1 MLWSHRSA
9 TGGSRRPAGSA
20 GRGAAAG
27 FTLIEV
33 LVVVAVMALLIAI
46 LLPSLERARQQA
58 RNTVCMSNLKQFAA
72 AFMFYGQDH
81 RLQPPPNRLRAYPGA
96 PVYGTPPLYQD
107 SDWWYY
113 RHMVAR
119 YIPPDKLTGT
129 NSALF
134 GVFGCPADPKTAGRS
149 YSMNVFAGNFAL
161 DPPANTATPYGPA
174 EMTPFN
180 PFQIKGGY
188 RYLLLGESQADHED
202 SKHRGVWA
210 TDYVIGLNGPTYARF
225 KDIDF
230 EKHRGRVNF
239 LRADLSVTALRK
251 DGVVRR
257 DPVDAA
263 RRLSTLAVLWAPQD
277 ARFNVPMPE

>member
-1 MLWSHRSA
+1 MS
-9 TGGSRRPAGSA
+9 
-20 GRGAAAG
+20 G

-33 LVVVAVMALLIAI
+33 LVVVAIIALLIAI
-46 LLPSLERARQQA
+46 LLPSMERARQQA
-58 RNTVCMSNLKQFAA
+58 RATVCMSNLKQFAA
-72 AFMFYGQDH
+72 AFVFYGQDH
-81 RLQPPPNRLRAYPGA
+81 RQNPPPNRLRAYPGA
-96 PVYGTPPLYQD
+96 PVYGTPPDYKD

-119 YIPPDKLTGT
+119 YIPPDKLTAT

-134 GVFGCPADPKTAGRS
+134 GVFGCPSDPKTAGRS
-149 YSMNVFAGNFAL
+149 YSMNVFASNYPL

-180 PFQIKGGY
+180 PFKLKAGY
-188 RYLLLGESQADHED
+188 RFMLLGESQADHED
-202 SKHRGVWA
+202 SRHRGVWA

-230 EKHRGRVNF
+230 EKHKGRVHF
-239 LRADLSVTALRK
+239 LLADLNVASLRK

-257 DPVDAA
+257 DPTDPS
-263 RRLSTLAVLWAPQD
+263 RRLSALTVLWAPQD
-277 ARFNVPMPE
+277 ARFNVAMPE